1 MSNSALSLL
10 WWVAI
15 GLLFFWLM
23 RRGGCGMGH
32 GHGHGH
38 REEHD
43 RPNGHASR
51 SASGKPIDPVCGMEV
66 DPDKAAATR
75 VVKEQTY
82 FLCSQTCIDAFDK
95 DAPMYTQPREQRSAH
110 RHQHAA
116 S

>member
-38 REEHD
+38 RDEHD
-43 RPNGHASR
+43 RPNDHAPR
-51 SASGKPIDPVCGMEV
+51 SASGKPIDPVCGMEI

-75 VVKEQTY
+75 VVMGQTY

-95 DAPMYTQPREQRSAH
+95 DAAMYTQPREQRSAH